1 MLRVGLTGGFA
12 TGKSFIGQTLEDLG
26 CHWIRADEIG
36 HAVLMPDGEAYHG
49 VLAEFGGGIL
59 GEDGMIDRRRLGAL
73 VFNSPERL
81 ARLNALVHPHVFD
94 RQERLLG
101 DIERRDPRGIAVVE
115 AAIMIETGSHRR
127 YRKLIVAVCPENMQ
141 IERAMLRD
149 NLTHD
154 QALARIRRQ
163 MPLEEKVKLADYI
176 VDTSVSKEE
185 TARQARVIYEA
196 LRSLE
201 Q

>member
-163 MPLEEKVKLADYI
+163 MPLKEKVKLADYI